1 MKKTMIAL
9 SLALISASA
18 SAEMVGGASATY
30 VTATQTQQFQGIA
43 GKDSGADGVLPFSF
57 LKFDSSLG
65 NLTGVFFRSVIN
77 VSGGLIGA
85 DNTTNEQV
93 DGSGYIGASVQIG
106 DATNDGVST
115 LDNSFK
121 PIFGP
126 QEFVTNASFTL
137 HGDPE
142 LSVGGN
148 GSDVFVMNG
157 SSHFYDSGFLSVSS
171 MFFNQYLGSDYFNI
185 GFDTTSEVS
194 VSALG
199 AQNTFKTANVE
210 LGLELYYQYEKFP
223 EPGIEVEP
231 PASNVPTPFGFAS
244 LGLGLLGFGAARRKK
259 K

>member
-18 SAEMVGGASATY
+18 SAEVVDEGSATY
-30 VTATQTQQFQGIA
+30 VTSTQTQQFQGIA
-43 GKDSGADGVLPFSF
+43 GKDSGNDGVLPFSF

-77 VSGGLIGA
+77 VNGGLIGA

-93 DGSGYIGASVQIG
+93 NGSGYIGASVQIG
-106 DATNDGVST
+106 DTTNDGVQL
-115 LDNSFK
+115 LDGSFK

-126 QEFVTNASFTL
+126 QSFIKDANFTL
-137 HGDPE
+137 YGDPT

-157 SSHFYDSGFLSVSS
+157 TSHVYDSGFLSVSS
-171 MFFNQYLGSDYFNI
+171 VFFNQYLGSDYFNI

-199 AQNTFKTANVE
+199 AQNTFKTANVD
-210 LGLELYYQYEKFP
+210 LGLELYYQYEDFP
-223 EPGIEVEP
+223 EPEIEEP
-231 PASNVPTPFGFAS
+231 PVSNVPTPFGIAS

-259 K
+259 Q